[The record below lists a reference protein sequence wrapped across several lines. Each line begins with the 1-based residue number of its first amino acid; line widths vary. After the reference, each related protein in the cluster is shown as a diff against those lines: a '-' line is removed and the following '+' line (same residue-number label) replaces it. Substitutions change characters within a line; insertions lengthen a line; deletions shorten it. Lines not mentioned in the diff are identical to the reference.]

1 MSQELGSD
9 IDDGYGS
16 DLMGDEEDRARLASM
31 NELEREMELADRSE
45 RRDKELERRRTA
57 RMLKQQQRSTAKA
70 SAVKIGTP
78 YVNPTAGSASTSM
91 QNSAPVQASAMR
103 SSTRQRGTDA
113 AKKSAMAELVAAKNA
128 RARKTSI
135 EESKRKK

>member
-9 IDDGYGS
+9 VDDGYGS
-16 DLMGDEEDRARLASM
+16 DLMGDEEDRVRLASM

-70 SAVKIGTP
+70 SAFKIGTA
-78 YVNPTAGSASTSM
+78 YVNPTMGNASTSTYV
-91 QNSAPVQASAMR
+91 SATVQASAMR